1 MQNVKLKIKI
11 KSLAEE
17 SRIIRAEERKTLGRA
32 RACAKIQGLE
42 ETSAKARDL
51 FNSLQHHR
59 RVLVR
64 QESRHS
70 GLAYALL
77 RGRTYQ
83 QVEAGCYKE
92 NAPNWDR
99 VTTLVSSFSGVG
111 KTEAAALVKAWSGV
125 GNWRRGLA
133 VWQRIVNPWGG
144 SPGRFDSSRPHQK
157 KRLATSGSQA
167 EHESLM

>member
-1 MQNVKLKIKI
+1 MSGDNYLNIMEHIMQNVKLKIKI

-17 SRIIRAEERKTLGRA
+17 SRIIRAEEAKCLGRA
-32 RACAKIQGLE
+32 RRLAKIQGLE

-51 FNSLQHHR
+51 FDSLRHHR

-77 RGRTYQ
+77 RGRTYR
-83 QVEAGCYKE
+83 QVEASCYKE

-99 VTTLVSSFSGVG
+99 VATLVSSFSGVG
-111 KTEAAALVKAWSGV
+111 KAEAKTLVEAWSEAA
-125 GNWRRGLA
+125 
-133 VWQRIVNPWGG
+133 
-144 SPGRFDSSRPHQK
+144 
-157 KRLATSGSQA
+157 
-167 EHESLM
+167 